1 MNKKVLKWDSEL
13 DITDIMADGVV
24 DDLERVQV
32 WTYWDGLQREAD
44 RSLENLVGPRPT
56 LSSKQNKRSGPIDR
70 QKIIWL
76 SIVGPSTIPAILKLI
91 GVI

>member
-24 DDLERVQV
+24 DDLERVKV

-44 RSLENLVGPRPT
+44 RSLENLVGPRP
-56 LSSKQNKRSGPIDR
+56 LHNKKHDRSRTFDR